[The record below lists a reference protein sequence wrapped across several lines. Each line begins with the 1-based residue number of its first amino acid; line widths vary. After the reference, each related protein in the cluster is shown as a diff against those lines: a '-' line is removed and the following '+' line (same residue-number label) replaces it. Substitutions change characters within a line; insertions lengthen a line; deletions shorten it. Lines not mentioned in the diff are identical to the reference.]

1 MIFEDLGSFSICG
14 MGETA
19 HQLSGIESAPWNFV
33 HDLQCPGILPL
44 DWRAS
49 PGRMA
54 FALPG
59 DLPGTSEVEVAI
71 YLQRFQSMAQ
81 AGEHVAQTG
90 LLSRGSLRQRHTAR
104 ATASTCANV
113 ARFEQHY

>member
-1 MIFEDLGSFSICG
+1 MIFEDLSPGAIG
-14 MGETA
+14 GVRQAADE
-19 HQLSGIESAPWNFV
+19 LSRIESATRNFV
-33 HDLQCPGILPL
+33 HHPQRSGILPL
-44 DWRAS
+44 DWRAT

-81 AGEHVAQTG
+81 AGEHVAQTE

-104 ATASTCANV
+104 ATASACANV